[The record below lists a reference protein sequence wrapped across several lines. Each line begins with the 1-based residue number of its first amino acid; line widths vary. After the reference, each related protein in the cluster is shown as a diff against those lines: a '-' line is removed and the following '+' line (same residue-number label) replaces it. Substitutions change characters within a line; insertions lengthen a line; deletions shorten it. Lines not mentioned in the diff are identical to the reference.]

1 MFSEKVKNALRDM
14 YRELRIPVQLSI
26 YEDACLDATFED
38 MFVDLRLD
46 RPCAT
51 ALPEILGYR
60 DVEKLKKLMQS
71 SERIPLSQLF
81 DKLHDKDVPKTVLI
95 LGRPG
100 VGKTTV
106 IKQMARL
113 WAEGKLWKDTVEYLF
128 VVTLHNYNQERK
140 LTLTDLLLDGLGL
153 TESERNVAMQLLRTQ
168 RSKVTLV
175 AEGWDELSYKDTG
188 IRERDDNK
196 LFGLNTILSSL
207 TNNTML
213 PEARIVITSRPS
225 HNLPPRNRTIEMYGF
240 TDDSIQNYIEQFSR
254 DDKEL
259 KVFIGDYLKNNVNI
273 ASMCFL
279 PIHCNFVCACLS
291 DMRLSTQNEDTPT
304 AVITLTRLY
313 VLAAINLAN
322 KLHPALK
329 HIHMQNDS
337 KLFFDTVGNSLICHS
352 ELAKHN
358 TMSTTVRI
366 LCYEEDLDRFGVHEE
381 DRGTGFLAECQVK
394 GRVACFK
401 RKCWT
406 FNHLTLQEMFA
417 AIGLL
422 RGPQQALLE
431 LVEDK
436 ASIRQRE
443 VLIKFVIGLWCDSQ
457 NAWFME
463 HLRSVRGQLDLPTHP
478 HPGKLIRSI

>member
-14 YRELRIPVQLSI
+14 YRELRIPVQQSI
-26 YEDACLDATFED
+26 GEDACHDATFED

-46 RPCAT
+46 RFGAT
-51 ALPEILGYR
+51 ALPETLGYR

-71 SERIPLSQLF
+71 SERIQLSQLF
-81 DKLHDKDVPKTVLI
+81 DRLHDKDVPRTLLI

-106 IKQMARL
+106 IKQMSRL
-113 WAEGKLWKDTVEYLF
+113 WADGKLWKDIVEYLF
-128 VVTLHNYNQERK
+128 VVTLRHYHQERK
-140 LTLTDLLLDGLGL
+140 LTLKDLLLDGLGL

-175 AEGWDELSYKDTG
+175 AEGWDEFSYKDTG

-196 LFGLNTILSSL
+196 IFGLNTILSSV

-213 PEARIVITSRPS
+213 PGARIVITSRPS
-225 HNLPPRNRTIEMYGF
+225 HNLPPCNRTIEVHGF

-279 PIHCNFVCACLS
+279 PIHCNFVCVCLS
-291 DMRLSTQNEDTPT
+291 DMRLSTQSEDTPL
-304 AVITLTRLY
+304 AVTTMTQLY
-313 VLAAINLAN
+313 VLAAINLAK

-329 HIHMQNDS
+329 HIDMQSDS

-358 TMSTTVRI
+358 TMSTPVRI
-366 LCYEEDLDRFGVHEE
+366 LCYGDDLKQFGVREE

-394 GRVACFK
+394 GRMACFK

-422 RGPQQALLE
+422 RGPQQALLK

-463 HLRSVRGQLDLPTHP
+463 HLGSVRGQLDPPTHP
-478 HPGKLIRSI
+478 HPGKLTCPV